1 MHRKILLWGLVL
13 ALLSVVL
20 GAFGAHALKNIV
32 SPDKVVIF
40 ETGVRYQ
47 FLHAIAL
54 ILLSFYTQLNKATL
68 GSHKGLAWCTHFY
81 LVGILLFSG
90 SLYLLT
96 FQSLY
101 SFNYSS
107 YIGPITPLGGLF
119 FILGWASWI
128 RVVWLN
134 KVDK

>member
-1 MHRKILLWGLVL
+1 MHRKILLWGLIL

-20 GAFGAHALKNIV
+20 GAFGAHALKNLV
-32 SPDKVVIF
+32 PAEKVAIF

-47 FLHAIAL
+47 FMHALAL
-54 ILLSFYTQLNKATL
+54 VALSLYAGQNSDALCN
-68 GSHKGLAWCTHFY
+68 HKGIGWASNFY

-96 FQSLY
+96 FQPFCSFDY
-101 SFNYSS
+101 SKI
-107 YIGPITPLGGLF
+107 IGPITPLGGLC
-119 FILGWASWI
+119 FILGWASWA
-128 RVVWLN
+128 RVAWLH